1 MPTFL
6 VMVGF
11 GDMLRNMNFHSAHMD
26 AESAA
31 AAAVAAN
38 KRLQNSI
45 EEIRHV
51 VIQVNGA
58 TGRIS
63 RVQINRE
70 A

>member
-11 GDMLRNMNFHSAHMD
+11 GDMMRNMNFHSAHMD

-31 AAAVAAN
+31 AEAVAAN
-38 KRLQNSI
+38 KRLQGV